1 MSKLPIHEEVLQRC
15 EQITYRN
22 LLRTSRAKPQHSHG
36 SYRAPATHGR
46 SRQQDGAELRGKTA
60 ERGKDGTRD
69 PADAEGIQH
78 KAGGISQLIK
88 ATRPAEGQ
96 AGAVAASAAPCGAR
110 GLQRPATASGILRR
124 PAAASGSYGVPA
136 ESDVESADEDGP

>member
-1 MSKLPIHEEVLQRC
+1 MAATGPQRPLGGAGNKTA
-15 EQITYRN
+15 QN
-22 LLRTSRAKPQHSHG
+22 FVAK
-36 SYRAPATHGR
+36 
-46 SRQQDGAELRGKTA
+46 LRGEGKT
-60 ERGKDGTRD
+60 EQEIRQTLK
-69 PADAEGIQH
+69 EYSY
-78 KAGGISQLIK
+78 KAGRISQLIK

-96 AGAVAASAAPCGAR
+96 AGAVAATAAPFGAR